1 MWGSLY
7 EALRSDIKYSE
18 LRQITT
24 VFAWNA
30 LDSSALGRFLS
41 VTLCVCFARWKADAA
56 QQFFDKRITI
66 LSLCESKHWLFYVSP
81 VCAHNVSLLVAFQFQ
96 FSSLCMEFTVA
107 RNNTLLLST
116 LHRLFFSLFF
126 LLLLFSWFV
135 YFKLMFSFCFLCVS
149 LIKYAFWAFYLIIC
163 LSLFLF
169 RSKLFNGLWFVT
181 INEYRLPGEC
191 EC

>member
-66 LSLCESKHWLFYVSP
+66 LSLCESKHWLFLCVACLCTQCFAVGCFSIP
-81 VCAHNVSLLVAFQFQ
+81 VFKSLHGVYRRPEQHTAAFYFAQAF
-96 FSSLCMEFTVA
+96 F
-107 RNNTLLLST
+107 LSG
-116 LHRLFFSLFF
+116 F

>member
-116 LHRLFFSLFF
+116 LHRFFLSGF

-135 YFKLMFSFCFLCVS
+135 YFKLMFSFCFLRVS
-149 LIKYAFWAFYLIIC
+149 LDNM
-163 LSLFLF
+163 LFELF
-169 RSKLFNGLWFVT
+169 IS
-181 INEYRLPGEC
+181 
-191 EC
+191 